1 MNKMIKKLIKI
12 FLSYWSVLVGIMI
25 VIFIIY
31 AKKSHIFDEG
41 KTTIITSS
49 TLMEAIDISELSTAQ
64 YTYNGIAEIYDNDGE
79 EVECYIKYNARVKA
93 GIDMKDVTFE
103 IDEENKTVT
112 PILPEIQI
120 NSNTVDDKKI
130 SFIPEDNDIE
140 LKDILLACEKDAMNE
155 TKKSTELVDCAKENL
170 KSIIE
175 ALITPI
181 LQPNGYSIKWD

>member
-1 MNKMIKKLIKI
+1 MNKMIKKLIRI

-31 AKKSHIFDEG
+31 AKTSHIFDEG

-64 YTYNGIAEIYDNDGE
+64 YTYNGIAEIYDDDGE
-79 EVECYIKYNARVKA
+79 EVECYIKYYAKVKA
-93 GIDMKDVTFE
+93 GIDMKDVMFE
-103 IDEENKTVT
+103 FDEENKTVT

-120 NSNTVDDKKI
+120 NANIVDDKEI
-130 SFIPEDNDIE
+130 SFIIKDIDIE
-140 LKDILLACEKDAMNE
+140 LKDTLLACEKDALNE
-155 TKKSTELVDCAKENL
+155 SQESTELVDCARENL

-181 LQPNGYSIKWD
+181 LQPSGYSIKWD